1 MKIDRDFELAEK
13 HEGIKIKKKKGTTLV
28 VTEFNFLNDFD
39 NEKDPRKIFIM
50 GQLHLEILCD
60 WILLSYFKIGNK
72 LGEGIFSDF
81 LKSEDISFM
90 TKINLLDKLT
100 FSKEDNK
107 PERLID
113 KKVIKGLR
121 AVAQIRN
128 GFQHNLSY
136 EEALNHATK
145 EGANFGTIDVKLSE
159 CKDLDLLVINFKE
172 ECKQIYFDLSNI
184 IGSPYL
190 RDEEKID
197 KLMKDI
203 EEYGKKKNFDDNLK
217 GWR

>member
-1 MKIDRDFELAEK
+1 MKEEKNFELTEE
-13 HEGIKIKKKKGTTLV
+13 HEGIKVQKKKGTTLII
-28 VTEFNFLNDFD
+28 TEFNFFNEFD
-39 NEKDPRKIFIM
+39 KEQDPRKIFIM

-60 WILLSYFKIGNK
+60 WILLFYFKIGNK
-72 LGEGIFSDF
+72 LREGIFSDF

-90 TKINLLDKLT
+90 TKINLLNKLT

-107 PERLID
+107 SERLID
-113 KKVIKGLR
+113 KKAIKGLR

-145 EGANFGTIDVKLSE
+145 EGANFGMIGVKLSE

-203 EEYGKKKNFDDNLK
+203 EEYRKKKNFDDNLK
-217 GWR
+217 G